1 MEVRPPSVALM
12 VKLNVPAWVGFPVM
26 TVPDPT
32 WAGMVRPGGRLPAVS
47 AKVTVGPAAPAL
59 LTAMVAE

>member
-1 MEVRPPSVALM
+1 VEVRLPPVALM

-26 TVPDPT
+26 TAPDPD
-32 WAGMVRPGGRLPAVS
+32 WADMVRPAGRLPAVS
-47 AKVTVGPAAPAL
+47 ANVTVGPAPPAL